1 MREKAR
7 AYLLSIGYDEASV
20 EETIANATEE
30 ELRELVPTDVPK
42 PKLKQNPPKR
52 KPVPKPKP
60 RRNPNPPEYKRPE
73 KLKLGPNMVD
83 IPIEP
88 KFDPV
93 AAAMDIVSE
102 AKRQESKPPIKY
114 VVTPCYKLTI
124 CSDVDVETMNAVKAE
139 LKARGGKWSPELEG
153 FVFDTDPETLL

>member
-1 MREKAR
+1 MKEKAR
-7 AYLLSIGYDEASV
+7 EALESWGIPESEIQEILERNNSTELEGYIREFEA
-20 EETIANATEE
+20 EQKAKA
-30 ELRELVPTDVPK
+30 
-42 PKLKQNPPKR
+42 Q
-52 KPVPKPKP
+52 PVKKP
-60 RRNPNPPEYKRPE
+60 RRNPPEYKRPK
-73 KLKLGPNMVD
+73 KLKLNSNKMVD

-93 AAAMDIVSE
+93 AEAMNIVSE

-153 FVFDTDPETLL
+153 FVFDTDPENLL

>member
-1 MREKAR
+1 MKEKTREALESWGIPESEIQEILERNNSTELEGYIREFEAEQKVKLAAPKAR
-7 AYLLSIGYDEASV
+7 A
-20 EETIANATEE
+20 
-30 ELRELVPTDVPK
+30 
-42 PKLKQNPPKR
+42 
-52 KPVPKPKP
+52 KP

-73 KLKLGPNMVD
+73 KLKLNSNKMVD

-102 AKRQESKPPIKY
+102 AKRQESNPPIKY
-114 VVTPCYKLTI
+114 IVTPCYKLTI
-124 CSDVDVETMNAVKAE
+124 CSDVDAETMNAVKAE

-153 FVFDTDPETLL
+153 FVFDTDPENLL